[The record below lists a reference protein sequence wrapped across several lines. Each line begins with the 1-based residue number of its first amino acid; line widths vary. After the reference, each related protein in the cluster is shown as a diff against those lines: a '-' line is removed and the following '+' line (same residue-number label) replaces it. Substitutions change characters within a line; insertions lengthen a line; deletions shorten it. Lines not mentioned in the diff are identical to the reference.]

1 MAKNTE
7 KKDEIIEVEAEKVEE
22 TTEETAVETLPKKGW
37 FAIQRE
43 KLEKHPML
51 RKGIK
56 VGSIALGAAGAL
68 FLWKKVTGHGGGAGL
83 MDLSDYSVDEAE
95 DGESDSE
102 DSVENTNE

>member
-22 TTEETAVETLPKKGW
+22 TTEETAVETLPKKGKL
-37 FAIQRE
+37 AIF
-43 KLEKHPML
+43 KEKHPAAC
-51 RKGIK
+51 KWIK
-56 VGSIALGAAGAL
+56 IGSIVAGSVGAIALIGKL
-68 FLWKKVTGHGGGAGL
+68 TGHGGGAGL
-83 MDLSDYSVDEAE
+83 MNLSDYSVNEAE